1 MADAKINIIDLVEL
15 QFIENALSACFSAIE
30 KLKGNPELSEA
41 LKKQQQSNS
50 NLDEIKSSY
59 HELDVKRKKLEDTV
73 GINEEKIK
81 SNGKKLFSGTITDPK
96 ELSNYQGEIDSLKKS
111 NSKMEDDI
119 LELME
124 EQEKFETSMDVLKKE
139 LDGLDILIKR
149 INSEIGEKQ
158 EGLKHNIEG
167 LKKRKEDVLVRI
179 PEEYLKKYNDM
190 KTKKGGIAVSVI
202 KDHFCGV
209 CNMEIPAID
218 TENFVDSEVLYK
230 CPVCGRLSV
239 LYRPEIDDIKKE
251 LE

>member
-15 QFIENALSACFSAIE
+15 QVIENALSARFSAIE

-50 NLDEIKSSY
+50 NLDKIKSSY

-158 EGLKHNIEG
+158 EGLKHNIED

-179 PEEYLKKYNDM
+179 P
-190 KTKKGGIAVSVI
+190 
-202 KDHFCGV
+202 
-209 CNMEIPAID
+209 
-218 TENFVDSEVLYK
+218 
-230 CPVCGRLSV
+230 
-239 LYRPEIDDIKKE
+239 
-251 LE
+251 